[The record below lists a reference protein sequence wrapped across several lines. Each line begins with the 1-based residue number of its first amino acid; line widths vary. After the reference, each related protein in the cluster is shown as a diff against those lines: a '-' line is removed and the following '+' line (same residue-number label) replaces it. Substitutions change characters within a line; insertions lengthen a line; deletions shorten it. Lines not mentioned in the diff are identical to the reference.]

1 MGNWHGYVL
10 LSLKPGL
17 TLTSAQKSKVRDTVR
32 ALAVREDRWPRRMFQ
47 ARLSLDGTQ
56 AIYEAVWDREKV
68 SPAAVV
74 NAVAGALDVSP
85 VVLATNVNYRLF
97 ADGGSWEESRQAA
110 VKFLIENAK
119 AWEPEHE

>member
-1 MGNWHGYVL
+1 MAEWHGYVL

-32 ALAVREDRWPRRMFQ
+32 ALAVREDQLPRRMFQ

-74 NAVAGALDVSP
+74 NTVAGALG
-85 VVLATNVNYRLF
+85 VVVGLLAANVDYSLF

-110 VKFLIENAK
+110 LKFLIENAK
-119 AWEPEHE
+119 TWEPEL

>member
-1 MGNWHGYVL
+1 MEEWHGYVL
-10 LSLKPGL
+10 LELKPGL
-17 TLTSAQKSKVRDTVR
+17 PLTAAQKFTVRDTVR
-32 ALAVREDRWPRRMFQ
+32 GLAVHEELMPHRMFQ

-68 SPAAVV
+68 GPSSVIS
-74 NAVAGALDVSP
+74 AVAAALRVSAEVLGA
-85 VVLATNVNYRLF
+85 NVAYSLF

-119 AWEPEHE
+119 AWEVEP